1 MNSKIN
7 SNSSL
12 FSLYFK
18 INNKVIKDNN
28 VKNKKINKIEVYF
41 SYFKIIVIYNNYRL
55 FRYQYRNYS

>member
-7 SNSSL
+7 SNYSL

-28 VKNKKINKIEVYF
+28 VKNKKLIK
-41 SYFKIIVIYNNYRL
+41 
-55 FRYQYRNYS
+55 

>member
-1 MNSKIN
+1 MNSKKI

-28 VKNKKINKIEVYF
+28 VKNKKNK
-41 SYFKIIVIYNNYRL
+41 K
-55 FRYQYRNYS
+55 

>member
-18 INNKVIKDNN
+18 IKNKVIKDNN